1 MPSYNNESLNA
12 NANVRNTFSEN
23 IYTPGVSF
31 WELKGGVLWEIFG
44 RVDLSVYAGG
54 VSCRAKWGS
63 GTGGGTGMP
72 MFKRSPALLVSRRV
86 NALRLRLAR

>member
-1 MPSYNNESLNA
+1 MDD
-12 NANVRNTFSEN
+12 
-23 IYTPGVSF
+23 
-31 WELKGGVLWEIFG
+31 WEDKGGGVLWEIFG

-72 MFKRSPALLVSRRV
+72 MFKRSPDPAPALLVSRRV